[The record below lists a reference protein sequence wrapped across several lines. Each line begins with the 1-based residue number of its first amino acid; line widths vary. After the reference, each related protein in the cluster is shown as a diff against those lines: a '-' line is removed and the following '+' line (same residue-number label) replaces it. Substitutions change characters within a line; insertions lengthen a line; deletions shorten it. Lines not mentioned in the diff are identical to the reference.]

1 MLAPDKASPS
11 SMPYA
16 NERLAANKELLAQRP
31 VKTGLRQT
39 RFTFDPDQI
48 MQQLQ
53 GRIIGQQQALQ
64 SIAGLLQVVRADI
77 SPDNRPLGVCLL
89 MGPTGVGKTETVRVL
104 AELLHGNADGLC
116 RIDMNTLSQEHY
128 ASALTGAPPGYVGS
142 KEGHTL
148 FDADKIQGSYSKPGI
163 VLFDELEKAST
174 EVIRSLL
181 NVLDSGRLTLPAGNK
196 TIDFRNSLI
205 FLTSN
210 LGAAELAQY
219 QGRFR
224 RGWRKLLQPSQ
235 QAESRIL
242 EEALNKRFDPEFI
255 NRIDHILHYQRLPA
269 GEAEQ
274 LLDLELNKLRRR
286 LDKQQA
292 SLSVSGAAK
301 DHLCRDYDQRY
312 GARDLA
318 RRVRQE
324 LAPALAKALLSHPD
338 GSAFVVELVATELQV
353 RPHD

>member
-1 MLAPDKASPS
+1 
-11 SMPYA
+11 MPFA

-31 VKTGLRQT
+31 VKTGLRHT
-39 RFTFDPDQI
+39 RFTFDPDQVL
-48 MQQLQ
+48 QQLHN
-53 GRIIGQQQALQ
+53 RIIGQQAALQ
-64 SIAGLLQVVRADI
+64 SIGNLLQVVRADI

-104 AELLHGNADGLC
+104 AELLHGNTDALC

-148 FDADKIQGSYSKPGI
+148 FDADKIRGSYSKPGI

-181 NVLDSGRLTLPAGNK
+181 NVLDSGLLTLPAGNK

-210 LGAAELAQY
+210 LGAAELARY
-219 QGRFR
+219 QGRFQ
-224 RGWRKLLQPSQ
+224 RGWRALMQPSQ
-235 QAESRIL
+235 KAESRIL
-242 EEALNKRFDPEFI
+242 EAALSKRFDPEFI

-286 LDKQQA
+286 LAGQQA
-292 SLSVSGAAK
+292 SLSISGAAK

-324 LAPALAKALLSHPD
+324 LAPAVATALLAEPD
-338 GSAFVVELVATELQV
+338 ATAFYAELQSGRIQV
-353 RPHD
+353 QVVPADYVK